1 MMFQGKKMEGT
12 KQKSQNSSSWYT
24 CKSKQFFMVGALCMN
39 KGKSVSGRR

>member
-1 MMFQGKKMEGT
+1 MVFQGEKMERK
-12 KQKSQNSSSWYT
+12 KQESQNSYNWYI